1 MQARYVQRSESI
13 DIVPG
18 KDVAAG
24 EIVFFGDLVGVAK
37 IPIKAGELGSL
48 ALSGIFDVLKPV
60 RCSFSPGAMVYWDAV
75 RESAVTLASGNVPL
89 GLAITAA
96 RLDADKVRDILN
108 PGGFSQNNNSPGTR
122 NQWQSKPD
130 EE

>member
-75 RESAVTLASGNVPL
+75 RESAVTLAGGNVPL

-96 RLDADKVRDILN
+96 RLDADKVRVILN
-108 PGGFSQNNNSPGTR
+108 PGGFSQNNISPDTGLE
-122 NQWQSKPD
+122 WQSIPD

>member
-75 RESAVTLASGNVPL
+75 RESAVTLAGGNVPL
-89 GLAITAA
+89 GLANTAA
-96 RLDADKVRDILN
+96 RLDADKVRVILN
-108 PGGFSQNNNSPGTR
+108 PGGFSQNNISPGTGLE
-122 NQWQSKPD
+122 WQSIPD
-130 EE
+130 KE